1 MRLNRNNKTDAHA
14 KIKTIMEKNEG
25 FTILEVVI
33 AASIFAIGILGVAA
47 LQTAAIKTI
56 SSSNYI
62 TTGTTNAQDKL
73 EELMELPFS
82 DSDLSVGDHTESDPP
97 SGYTITWTVAANTS
111 TSKSVTVTSSWQN
124 VNGMS
129 VNSRLN
135 FIKYNW

>member
-1 MRLNRNNKTDAHA
+1 MRLNRNYKTDADA
-14 KIKTIMEKNEG
+14 KNSVMAKNDG

-47 LQTAAIKTI
+47 LQTAAIKTL
-56 SSSNYI
+56 SSSNYA

-73 EELMELPFS
+73 EKLLELPFS
-82 DSDLSVGDHTESDPP
+82 DSDLTVGDHTDSDPP

-111 TSKSVTVTSSWQN
+111 SSKSVAVTSSWTN

-129 VNSRLN
+129 VNSQLN

>member
-1 MRLNRNNKTDAHA
+1 
-14 KIKTIMEKNEG
+14 MEKNDG

-47 LQTAAIKTI
+47 LQTAAIKTL
-56 SSSNYI
+56 SSSNYT

-73 EELMELPFS
+73 EELMELSYS
-82 DSDLSVGDHTESDPP
+82 DSDLSIGNHTEANPP
-97 SGYTITWTVAANTS
+97 SGYTIAWNVAADTA

-135 FIKYNW
+135 FIKHNYW

>member
-1 MRLNRNNKTDAHA
+1 MKLNRNHRTDVDA
-14 KIKTIMEKNEG
+14 KNSVMLKNDG

-47 LQTAAIKTI
+47 LQTAAIKTL
-56 SSSNYI
+56 SSSNYA

-73 EELMELPFS
+73 EELMELSFS
-82 DSDLSVGDHTESDPP
+82 DSDLSVGDHTESNPP
-97 SGYTITWTVAANTS
+97 SGYAITWTVAANTS
-111 TSKSVTVTSSWQN
+111 TSKSVTVTSSWTN